1 MRITSENNFRK
12 KKKKKKT
19 NLINGSI
26 TIYPNAICIKSLLN
40 NFFPIL
46 KNFFCL
52 FLVSFR
58 LFTVKGRLMSLVY
71 YLKTS
76 SSIDIITIHQSGGG
90 YRATLR

>member
-1 MRITSENNFRK
+1 M
-12 KKKKKKT
+12 
-19 NLINGSI
+19 NGSI

-58 LFTVKGRLMSLVY
+58 LFTVKGCLMSLVY

-76 SSIDIITIHQSGGG
+76 SSIDIITINQSGGG